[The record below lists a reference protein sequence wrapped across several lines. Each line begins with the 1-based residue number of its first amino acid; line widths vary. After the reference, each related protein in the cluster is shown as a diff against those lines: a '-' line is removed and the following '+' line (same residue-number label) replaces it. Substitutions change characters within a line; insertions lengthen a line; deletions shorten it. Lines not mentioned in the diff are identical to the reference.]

1 MSSNR
6 ISTAVRT
13 AAVAALI
20 GLPALG
26 FAGTAAAMHPDEH
39 PPAADPIVGSERGS
53 CSTNRVG
60 VDAETGEQLICVGGP
75 DSVWIR
81 TSGNIDTVHDYMTA
95 CDPATDP
102 YMSQSPEGQVI
113 TCNPQKHVWDYGR

>member
-6 ISTAVRT
+6 IATVVRT
-13 AAVAALI
+13 AAVTALI

-39 PPAADPIVGSERGS
+39 PPAVEPLVGSEGGQ

-60 VDAETGEQLICVGGP
+60 VDADTGEQLICVGGG
-75 DSVWIR
+75 VW
-81 TSGNIDTVHDYMTA
+81 SGTNGGIDTVHDYMSA
-95 CDPATDP
+95 CDPAIDP
-102 YMSQSPEGQVI
+102 FMSQSPEGQVI